1 MNRLVIKY
9 SFSYYIYIYIYI
21 FLYNNYIKLL
31 FINIII
37 KLDKSEVANLYYM
50 YNYAETIVFLHT
62 FE

>member
-9 SFSYYIYIYIYI
+9 SFSYYIYIYT

-37 KLDKSEVANLYYM
+37 KLDKSEIANLYYM
-50 YNYAETIVFLHT
+50 YNYAETIVFFYT

>member
-9 SFSYYIYIYIYI
+9 SFSYYIYIYT

-37 KLDKSEVANLYYM
+37 KLDKSEIANLYYM
-50 YNYAETIVFLHT
+50 YNYAETIVFFHT